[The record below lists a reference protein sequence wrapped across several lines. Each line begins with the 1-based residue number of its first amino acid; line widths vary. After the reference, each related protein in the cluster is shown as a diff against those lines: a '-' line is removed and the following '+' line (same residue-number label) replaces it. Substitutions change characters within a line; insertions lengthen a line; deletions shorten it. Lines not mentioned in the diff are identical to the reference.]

1 MVAKKVSV
9 STVSTTNPLPV
20 QEIKIEEVQKVKDIA
35 VNPSKP
41 RSTRRKKEVEEIITP
56 PVEIEVVNAP
66 VIEQPSVQEKIT
78 EIVVEDD
85 DEIVEIIDEEK
96 EKKRTRRVLTKES
109 FYSDLETFVSQF
121 NDFIELLN
129 KNENTKGLK
138 TNSMVKKVKQLL
150 NDSGKVLKLKHL
162 KSEARAKME
171 NNSGFMKPIDIS
183 KELASFLGEK
193 TTDDP
198 ITRVYVTKQLCK
210 YIKENNLQN
219 PQDRREILPDDK
231 LKSLFKISDNTE
243 SEKLTYYSMQK
254 AIQQHIFKI

>member
-20 QEIKIEEVQKVKDIA
+20 QEIKTEDVQKVKEIA

-41 RSTRRKKEVEEIITP
+41 RTTRRKKEVEEVITP
-56 PVEIEVVNAP
+56 PVEIVTEPVV
-66 VIEQPSVQEKIT
+66 EQPPVQEPIT

-85 DEIVEIIDEEK
+85 DEIIEIVEEEK

-109 FYSDLETFVSQF
+109 FYSDFETFVSQF
-121 NDFIELLN
+121 NDFIEHLN

-162 KSEARAKME
+162 RSETRTKME

-183 KELASFLGEK
+183 KELAAFLGEK

-210 YIKENNLQN
+210 YIKENDLQN